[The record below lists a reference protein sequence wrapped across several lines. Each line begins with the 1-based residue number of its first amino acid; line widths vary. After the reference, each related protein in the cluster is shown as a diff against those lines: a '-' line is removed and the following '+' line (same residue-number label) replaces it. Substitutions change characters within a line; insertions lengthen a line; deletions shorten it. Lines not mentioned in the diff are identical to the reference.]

1 MDNSVKN
8 VFCEQVHFDWTFD
21 NKNIET
27 KEDFEDKSDDEAIEA
42 SSGDFVEK
50 ESPVKFQLVLDESK
64 DEKNDRAE
72 EALTGNDDFGSDNEA
87 DKVEEEI
94 SSNRFN
100 PKLERV
106 LDGVKRI
113 LRKIRKSVQKDD
125 KYNVDQ
131 TSKDLQYAYNK
142 LDRAYVEMNGSREQG
157 EEIESL
163 FEELGKIT
171 DKNIAMKVAID
182 EQEQFRSQLPEP
194 SLMTWN
200 GDDATFH
207 DFRMHMSSV
216 LRYND
221 EALNLSSLKAQITD
235 GKEKQKIL
243 RRIENCRTVSEAFQT
258 LQKFYGDIGILQ
270 SKLKAR
276 LDDLAEYPENRD
288 LENNNVEKILNYM
301 GKMRKFNLE
310 TKYINRDFI
319 HRFMHKLSFERCQEL
334 IDKDISSSKEFE
346 SFLNKILNSNQK
358 IILTKPTRK

>member
-1 MDNSVKN
+1 
-8 VFCEQVHFDWTFD
+8 
-21 NKNIET
+21 
-27 KEDFEDKSDDEAIEA
+27 
-42 SSGDFVEK
+42 
-50 ESPVKFQLVLDESK
+50 
-64 DEKNDRAE
+64 
-72 EALTGNDDFGSDNEA
+72 
-87 DKVEEEI
+87 
-94 SSNRFN
+94 
-100 PKLERV
+100 
-106 LDGVKRI
+106 
-113 LRKIRKSVQKDD
+113 
-125 KYNVDQ
+125 
-131 TSKDLQYAYNK
+131 
-142 LDRAYVEMNGSREQG
+142 
-157 EEIESL
+157 
-163 FEELGKIT
+163 
-171 DKNIAMKVAID
+171 
-182 EQEQFRSQLPEP
+182 
-194 SLMTWN
+194 MTWD
-200 GDDATFH
+200 GDDATVH
-207 DFRMHMSSV
+207 NFRVHMSSV